1 MMNRDGAEGWQMIG
15 AAEAPADAPQADLNP
30 DRGHAEFGA
39 EDALG
44 QHPRRAFDRG
54 DVPAALL
61 KIEAVVP
68 RWRNAAAGTP
78 GTSARDVASL

>member
-1 MMNRDGAEGWQMIG
+1 MMNRDEAEGGQTIG

-30 DRGHAEFGA
+30 DRGHAEFGV

-44 QHPRRAFDRG
+44 QHPRRVLDRG
-54 DVPAALL
+54 DAPVALL
-61 KIEAVVP
+61 QIEAVAP

-78 GTSARDVASL
+78 GTLARDAASL